1 MSYSQIHY
9 KDRASKHGASALHN
23 SFSTPA
29 NAFSASDSHGIISLD
44 DGTQEISLNVP
55 EWHKSVV
62 RLFMRYGKRSDERY
76 GLASHVLTLREWQ
89 KLPGHV
95 VGTPGI
101 GTPKPTI
108 RMRVIDDADTGGLL
122 EKKKANNKEA
132 QEVSDDLA
140 QCRETLIESLG
151 PVIAKALEIQDNTF
165 GQITS
170 TCLQIVNWVKKE
182 YGTLAKLID
191 DLSLL
196 LDYCTAVAFRAH
208 SSRFAANR
216 KLLEESNNDL
226 PEYLYVKNFTTSCS
240 NFPAI
245 IKLLS
250 RHALRCAEAAPPAD
264 VLQSE
269 CEQYVQRILSRL
281 TPAQILEMPEE
292 QNASSAKAFA
302 ATPKNAHMSPRMAAA
317 LAAIPANYRAELEAA
332 YDEDM
337 DIDEPSHIAA
347 ASTAPNRTQG
357 SGKIG
362 GTAQSSPRPPRNT
375 APPQNAL
382 PRRLYCFLHGY
393 NHTHHGMTCT
403 KMQDDTSFTLAM
415 KRARSHDAPEL
426 KRLKIEGSKT
436 NISRK

>member
-1 MSYSQIHY
+1 MAKTTRARRWNTWYRHTETHYS
-9 KDRASKHGASALHN
+9 
-23 SFSTPA
+23 
-29 NAFSASDSHGIISLD
+29 NAC
-44 DGTQEISLNVP
+44 N
-55 EWHKSVV
+55 
-62 RLFMRYGKRSDERY
+62 RRCRYGRS
-76 GLASHVLTLREWQ
+76 SQ
-89 KLPGHV
+89 
-95 VGTPGI
+95 
-101 GTPKPTI
+101 
-108 RMRVIDDADTGGLL
+108 
-122 EKKKANNKEA
+122 KKKANNKEA

-170 TCLQIVNWVKKE
+170 TCLTIVQWVKKE
-182 YGTLAKLID
+182 YGTLATVNISKLID
-191 DLSLL
+191 DLSLP

-357 SGKIG
+357 NGKIG
-362 GTAQSSPRPPRNT
+362 GTAQSTPKPQKSSPTVEDGPKYPH
-375 APPQNAL
+375 
-382 PRRLYCFLHGY
+382 YCYFHGY
-393 NHTHHGMTCT
+393 NQTHDGTECKH
-403 KMQDDTSFTLAM
+403 M
-415 KRARSHDAPEL
+415 KTNADYTTTMKKARTHDAPSL
-426 KRLKIEGSKT
+426 KALKIFGGINKEIKGS
-436 NISRK
+436 SRRK